1 MPSAL
6 ITGGSSGIGLEISK
20 YFIKA
25 GYDLLWVSATDAEIA
40 KGIAII
46 KSEFPHAT
54 IKVKAINLSKADAAQ
69 STYDWV
75 TSEVEALDVL
85 VNNAG
90 FGTYGYVNDIDM
102 QDELNMIH
110 VNLVTPYKLTRLF
123 IKDMISRDKGQIIN
137 ISSSSTFQP
146 IPKMNTYASTK
157 SFVKHWSRGL
167 TEELKM
173 MGSKVKML
181 VVCPS
186 AIKNTAFRDRGFQK
200 VKTFE
205 GLAYTTVEE
214 VASDIWKAFQ
224 KGKDYQVTGWKQRAL
239 MISHG
244 ILPYRLVQWLVR
256 KEVAESL

>member
-1 MPSAL
+1 MPTAF
-6 ITGGSSGIGLEISK
+6 ITGGSSGIGLELSK
-20 YFIKA
+20 YFIRG
-25 GYDLLWVSATDAEIA
+25 GYDLLWVSATDAELQ
-40 KGIAII
+40 KGLEII
-46 KSEFPHAT
+46 KSDYPKAS
-54 IKVKAINLSKADAAQ
+54 IKTKAIDLSKDAAAL

-75 TSEVEALDVL
+75 RSEIIQLDVL
-85 VNNAG
+85 INNAG
-90 FGTYGYVNDIDM
+90 FGTYGFVNDIEM

-110 VNLVTPYKLTRLF
+110 VNLLTPYKLTRLF
-123 IKDMISRDKGQIIN
+123 MKDMINRDSGQIIN
-137 ISSSSTFQP
+137 ISSSSSFQP

-173 MGSKVKML
+173 MGSNVKVL

-186 AIKNTAFRDRGFQK
+186 AIKNTPFRDRGFQK

-244 ILPYRLVQWLVR
+244 LLPYKLVQWLVR
-256 KEVAESL
+256 KEVEESL

>member
-90 FGTYGYVNDIDM
+90 LALGTEPAECAPPFDLSYYPSHPQLDGGAPGMLADN
-102 QDELNMIH
+102 
-110 VNLVTPYKLTRLF
+110 
-123 IKDMISRDKGQIIN
+123 
-137 ISSSSTFQP
+137 
-146 IPKMNTYASTK
+146 
-157 SFVKHWSRGL
+157 RG
-167 TEELKM
+167 
-173 MGSKVKML
+173 
-181 VVCPS
+181 C
-186 AIKNTAFRDRGFQK
+186 R
-200 VKTFE
+200 
-205 GLAYTTVEE
+205 
-214 VASDIWKAFQ
+214 VA
-224 KGKDYQVTGWKQRAL
+224 
-239 MISHG
+239 
-244 ILPYRLVQWLVR
+244 
-256 KEVAESL
+256 